1 MHGCGNDFVL
11 LEGPQDLTPARV
23 RALCDRRT
31 GIGADGIIVIAP
43 GQGVRRAVM
52 VHNAD
57 GSIADACGNGYRCV
71 ARYLLEGN
79 PPDQSGSFFEWLR
92 AREPVFG
99 YRFTGIWLDIGDKEQ
114 LLAADNLLRRAQGL
128 AERAHYELEI

>member
-71 ARYLLEGN
+71 ARYLL
-79 PPDQSGSFFEWLR
+79 DRSG
-92 AREPVFG
+92 
-99 YRFTGIWLDIGDKEQ
+99 
-114 LLAADNLLRRAQGL
+114 AASWP
-128 AERAHYELEI
+128 